1 MYFFNLVDDWRADGY
16 RWSQNGTKMI
26 PKHDPTIR
34 KVYFVALLPN
44 GNFNR
49 FKKHAYF
56 LLDFDKA
63 EVVNVVLIHYVGD
76 ESIAP
81 HGNSKSGM
89 NFYRTCPSVLSK
101 NFNSSDLPGNIYKTC
116 VSQNDCLPEHHPI
129 LKPCNTKQIRNYQQ
143 KERQKSRLT
152 HDATK
157 IIILSVLWITQM
169 TSL

>member
-1 MYFFNLVDDWRADGY
+1 MLYRMMYFFNLVDDWRADGY

-26 PKHDPTIR
+26 PKHDPKIR

-44 GNFNR
+44 GNDNH

-76 ESIAP
+76 ESIAVDFP

-101 NFNSSDLPGNIYKTC
+101 IQVIFQGIYIKPVCLKMIVFLSTQHKT
-116 VSQNDCLPEHHPI
+116 D
-129 LKPCNTKQIRNYQQ
+129 
-143 KERQKSRLT
+143 
-152 HDATK
+152 
-157 IIILSVLWITQM
+157 
-169 TSL
+169 